1 MRQIKLASQKEK
13 KKKREGK
20 GMKEAKAR
28 DKDELVVEG
37 KATSETGYVYG
48 GWMAVNDFMETHL
61 MRLSDYFRVG
71 TGAPSQF
78 IIPTQ

>member
-1 MRQIKLASQKEK
+1 MSWLSRGKQRQ
-13 KKKREGK
+13 KRDTF
-20 GMKEAKAR
+20 M
-28 DKDELVVEG
+28 
-37 KATSETGYVYG
+37 